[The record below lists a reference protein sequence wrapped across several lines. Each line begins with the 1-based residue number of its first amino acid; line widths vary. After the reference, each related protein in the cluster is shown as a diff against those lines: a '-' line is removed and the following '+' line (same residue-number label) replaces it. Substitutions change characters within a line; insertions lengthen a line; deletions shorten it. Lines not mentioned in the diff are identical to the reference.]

1 MKRLH
6 AVVTLASFSTFLSA
20 SLMAHPD
27 PDDKES
33 AAQLDCRPGAIRAEH
48 AKPKRRR
55 PGVEPECRP
64 TYDQVYSG
72 ATSQREPVVAE
83 TELLEHT
90 QTIVK
95 QTDGDA
101 KEFVAR
107 RFSSVPRP
115 SAEQFVAA
123 VPIPDRWRIVDAL
136 GYEDN
141 WWDPYNQNTIKGD
154 KPIHDD
160 WFFNITAIS
169 DTVYEFRD
177 VPTPVGGQTTD
188 AAGSL
193 DVLGN
198 VQQGFWNQNT
208 AVEFVYYKGDT
219 VFRPPDWEYRFIP
232 VFNYNAVRLGETL
245 GTNADPE
252 VGRLREDNH
261 VGIQTLFVDRHLRN
275 VSDRYD
281 FDSVRVG
288 IQPFSSDFRGFLFQD
303 VPFGVRLFGNR
314 DDNKYQYNLGWF
326 RRLEKDTNSGLNDL
340 SESLRN
346 DDVFVA
352 NLYLQDKP
360 SLGFFSQFSLIYNRN
375 REKDKP
381 FYDTNQ
387 FIQRP
392 ASLGQERL
400 REYDVYYLGYSGDGH
415 FGRINL
421 TTSLYLALG
430 EEQDSVF
437 TSNTSDIEAYFI
449 AAEPSIDFDW
459 IRLRGSFLYGSG
471 DDNPFDGKSQ
481 GFDAIFE
488 NPQFA
493 GADTSYWIRQGVPLI
508 GGGRVA
514 LSQRNGILNSLRSSK
529 EHGQSNFTNPGVVL
543 AGVGADLDI
552 LPELRLSLNAN
563 YLAFATTEVLEIARA
578 QADIDRHIGYDLSA
592 SLIYRPFMTQNVVI
606 RLSYA
611 QLLSGDGYQQ
621 LFGNDEPV
629 SVLLN
634 AVLTF

>member
-1 MKRLH
+1 MTRLH
-6 AVVTLASFSTFLSA
+6 PVVTLASFSAFLSVSA
-20 SLMAHPD
+20 IGHPH
-27 PDDKES
+27 PNHEK
-33 AAQLDCRPGAIRAEH
+33 AANQLKCQPGMVRAEH

-55 PGVEPECRP
+55 PGIESECRP
-64 TYDQVYSG
+64 TYDQIYSDEAG
-72 ATSQREPVVAE
+72 QSASAAAP
-83 TELLEHT
+83 TELSVRT
-90 QTIVK
+90 QTVVK
-95 QTDGDA
+95 GPDSGVR
-101 KEFVAR
+101 EYVAR

-115 SAEQFVAA
+115 SPEQFVAA

-198 VQQGFWNQNT
+198 VEQGFWNQNT

-245 GTNADPE
+245 GTNADPA

-303 VPFGVRLFGNR
+303 VPFGIRLFGNR
-314 DDNKYQYNLGWF
+314 DDNKYQYNLAWF
-326 RRLEKDTNSGLNDL
+326 RRLEKDTNSGLNDV
-340 SESLRN
+340 SESLRD

-352 NLYLQDKP
+352 NVYLQDKP

-375 REKDKP
+375 RENAKP

-415 FGRINL
+415 FGRLNL

-437 TSNTSDIEAYFI
+437 TNATSDIEAYFI

-471 DDNPFDGKSQ
+471 DANPFDGKSQ

-514 LSQRNGILNSLRSSK
+514 LSQRNGVLNSLRSSK

-543 AGVGADLDI
+543 AGLGADLDI
-552 LPELRLSLNAN
+552 LPELRLSFNAN
-563 YLAFATTEVLEIARA
+563 YLAFATTEVLEVARA

-621 LFGNDEPV
+621 LFGDDEPI